1 MAIVLDTHVWVWLVQ
16 NDPKLSRRMGD
27 AIESAAERGPI
38 HVSAISLWE
47 IALLAAKRRV
57 EMHAPLSRWF
67 AQALSLPSMSLAP
80 VTPEVAIDGSTLPG
94 EFHADPA
101 DRIIVATARTLGAA
115 LVTIDERIQRYARAG
130 HVRLL

>member
-1 MAIVLDTHVWVWLVQ
+1 VAIVLDTHVWVWLVQ
-16 NDPKLSRRMGD
+16 NDPKLSRRMGE
-27 AIESAAERGPI
+27 AIESAAVRGPV

-47 IALLAAKRRV
+47 IALLVAKRRIM
-57 EMHAPLSRWF
+57 MHAPLSEWF
-67 AQALSLPSMSLAP
+67 AQALSLPSVSLAP

-101 DRIIVATARTLGAA
+101 DRIIVATARTLGAP
-115 LVTIDERIQRYARAG
+115 LITVDERIQRYAKAG